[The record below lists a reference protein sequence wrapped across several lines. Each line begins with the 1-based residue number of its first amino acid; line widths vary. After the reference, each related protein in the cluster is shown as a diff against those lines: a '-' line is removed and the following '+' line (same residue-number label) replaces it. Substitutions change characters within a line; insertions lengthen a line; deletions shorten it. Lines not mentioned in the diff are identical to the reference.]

1 MVFIISYPFLNIYF
15 SFYNNKDLLFYFF
28 GLFTLYFSTSVNT
41 HTHTHT
47 HTHTVTLSLQVLNV
61 LGIFCATVIHV
72 LGTENVSVNKIDNI
86 SFLREPPFST
96 I

>member
-1 MVFIISYPFLNIYF
+1 M
-15 SFYNNKDLLFYFF
+15 FYFF
-28 GLFTLYFSTSVNT
+28 GLYSLLLNFHKYTL
-41 HTHTHT
+41 
-47 HTHTVTLSLQVLNV
+47 TVALISQVLNV

-72 LGTENVSVNKIDNI
+72 VGTEKVSVNKIDSI